1 MSRPSHVHPPPRAP
15 RPSHDV
21 TMAFVAHGMKKLS
34 LHGRLASPSLRPW
47 AGGKDPRR
55 ATGGRE
61 GLSRTPWLLAIFM
74 LSSWQCLPSQSSNC
88 VQLLSTIL
96 PPWRGWVKRTSWSID
111 TPCFDWHF
119 HLQTYAGALDLWLAQ
134 RSTRWLFPDT
144 PPDLVISK
152 QAENVEFPTSP
163 KSDLTRSPSL
173 WVPWVTLRRG

>member
-1 MSRPSHVHPPPRAP
+1 MTVVAAPVPRYCRLRFLPLSTFHLRRTLGCEADRPMSRPSHVHPPPRAP

-119 HLQTYAGALDLWLAQ
+119 HLQTYAGCSRPLVSSEEHQMALS
-134 RSTRWLFPDT
+134 RY
-144 PPDLVISK
+144 
-152 QAENVEFPTSP
+152 TS
-163 KSDLTRSPSL
+163 
-173 WVPWVTLRRG
+173 